1 MIQDSQGKEMIDFWD
16 YMDKKVKITLKDGK
30 IFIGY
35 ATGFD
40 VREEGDDIKDSI
52 EITEDYRKDFGYV
65 LDRDDIKTIEEL
77 KED

>member
-1 MIQDSQGKEMIDFWD
+1 MIKDSQGKEMIDFWD

-35 ATGFD
+35 A
-40 VREEGDDIKDSI
+40 
-52 EITEDYRKDFGYV
+52 RKDFGYV

>member
-35 ATGFD
+35 AM
-40 VREEGDDIKDSI
+40 I
-52 EITEDYRKDFGYV
+52 
-65 LDRDDIKTIEEL
+65 L
-77 KED
+77 KLLKNLKKINIYFF

>member
-1 MIQDSQGKEMIDFWD
+1 MIQESQGKEMIDFWD
-16 YMDKKVKITLKDGK
+16 YMDKKVNITLKDGK

>member
-1 MIQDSQGKEMIDFWD
+1 
-16 YMDKKVKITLKDGK
+16 MDKKVKITLKDGK